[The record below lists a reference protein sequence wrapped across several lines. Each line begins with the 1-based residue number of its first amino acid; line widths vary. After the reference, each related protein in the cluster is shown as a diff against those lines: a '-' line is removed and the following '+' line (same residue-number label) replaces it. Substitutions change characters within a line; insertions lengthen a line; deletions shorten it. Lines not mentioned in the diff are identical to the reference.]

1 MKQILDFIPLVVFF
15 VLFKMFDIFVATG
28 ALIIA
33 TTIQLAVTWFMYKKV
48 EKMQLATF
56 FMVLIFGSLTL
67 FMHDENFIKWKV
79 TIIYV
84 LFAAGLAISQMM
96 GKPLIKSML
105 GKELTV
111 PEPVWKR
118 INLAWSLFFVVLA
131 VLNVYIAFT
140 LPLEVWVDFKVFG
153 LLILTLLFTALTGGY
168 IYRHIPK
175 TTDSE

>member
-84 LFAAGLAISQMM
+84 LFAVGLAISQMM

-105 GKELTV
+105 GKELTL

>member
-79 TIIYV
+79 TIIDV

-105 GKELTV
+105 GKELTL